1 MNTSGLSKREEM
13 EEIDQL
19 CLLLFDAWCEG
30 RSIIPLAYL
39 MYAWPISPP
48 GPLAATR
55 LSNTLQQL
63 QRLHCESL
71 TQRDQQVV
79 RRVLLAINAYAG
91 NNPEDV
97 AR

>member
-1 MNTSGLSKREEM
+1 M

-19 CLLLFDAWCEG
+19 CLLLFDAWCE
-30 RSIIPLAYL
+30 RKSIIPLAYL
-39 MYAWPISPP
+39 MNAWPISSSA
-48 GPLAATR
+48 PLAATR
-55 LSNTLQQL
+55 LSNALQQL
-63 QRLHCESL
+63 ERLHCESL

-79 RRVLLAINAYAG
+79 RRVLLAINAYAE